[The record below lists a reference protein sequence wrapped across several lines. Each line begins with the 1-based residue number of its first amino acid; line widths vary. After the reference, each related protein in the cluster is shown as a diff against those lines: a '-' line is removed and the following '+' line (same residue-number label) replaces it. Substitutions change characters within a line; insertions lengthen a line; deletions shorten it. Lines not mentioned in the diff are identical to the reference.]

1 MSDLPTG
8 PGASEGSRWE
18 DLLDAFVSPVE
29 LFSRRRD
36 GKFGHGLLALVVLT
50 GILYFATRSAMQ
62 PIYEAEFVR
71 GMAANPNVTP
81 EQLEMA
87 RTISGRFGPIM
98 LLVGLPIAVF
108 VVAAVI
114 WLAGRLV
121 GGRLSYPQAAAIS
134 TFAFFPRM
142 VESIVS
148 GAQALLMD
156 EGKLTSRFS
165 VSLGIGR
172 FLDPA
177 QTNVMLLALLGRL
190 DLFTLWVTALIAVG
204 LKQMTGL
211 TTGKAVAGAAVVWL
225 IGALPVLYQAFRTA

>member
-1 MSDLPTG
+1 
-8 PGASEGSRWE
+8 
-18 DLLDAFVSPVE
+18 
-29 LFSRRRD
+29 
-36 GKFGHGLLALVVLT
+36 
-50 GILYFATRSAMQ
+50 
-62 PIYEAEFVR
+62 
-71 GMAANPNVTP
+71 MAANPNVTP

-87 RTISGRFGPIM
+87 RSIGSRFAPVM
-98 LLVGLPIAVF
+98 VLVGLPIAVF

-114 WLAGRLV
+114 WLSGRLV

-134 TFAFFPRM
+134 TFAFFPRL

-177 QTNVMLLALLGRL
+177 QTNAMLLALLGRL
-190 DLFTLWVTALIAVG
+190 DLFTLWVTALIVVG
-204 LKQMTGL
+204 LKQMTGI
-211 TTGKAVAGAAVVWL
+211 TTGKAVAGAGLVWL
-225 IGALPVLYQAFRTA
+225 IGALPVLPGFPDRLAAATFESGYHLAALQRLVRGYCGMPALAAG